1 MKAYEKID
9 ILLHQ
14 SHCSIVPENTALL
27 FPNLLHFIFPKSL
40 YFFFLFTPDLSA
52 IGAGHGAPPSRCIGA
67 PTPHT
72 AELCAAY

>member
-40 YFFFLFTPDLSA
+40 YFFFLFTSILK
-52 IGAGHGAPPSRCIGA
+52 
-67 PTPHT
+67 
-72 AELCAAY
+72 EKK

>member
-1 MKAYEKID
+1 MKAYEKIG

-40 YFFFLFTPDLSA
+40 YFFFLFTGAESQLS
-52 IGAGHGAPPSRCIGA
+52 I
-67 PTPHT
+67 PTCCSQ
-72 AELCAAY
+72 LFLLKLS